1 MNTIYSVSDTSLVRS
16 SEAIAVR
23 NSFSFRSLMMRVM
36 LVMAIVVGGKV
47 AWGQTTVT
55 YTIETTSSVTI
66 SSGTAP
72 AGSSAT
78 YNSTYGT
85 LYQLTANNSMTLTLS
100 NYAGYKITGIT
111 LSMKSNSSK
120 GAGNFSMKAGSNT
133 LSSISNAP
141 FNNASWYGSWSTSYV
156 NVTPTMSNANYEI
169 QNNENVVIKIAAT
182 ANSLYCQSFTITYEP
197 ASSTPTHVLS
207 SAVSPDNSGTV
218 ALSSTTVAEGSTAT
232 ATATSN
238 PGYAFD
244 HWSISG
250 TGASLSST
258 SANQTTVTMGTADAT
273 VTATFTAIPRYSVSF
288 YYGTGHSS
296 TTPPTTSLIEAEGG
310 AGITLPSAIAP
321 AGCDPE
327 YTFYGWATLP
337 VTETTTAPTIVGTAG
352 QTYYPSENID
362 LYAVYRQ
369 STGAEVEKTYGWEP
383 ADDGTFWDFNNIDN
397 TDNSISPH
405 GGSKY
410 GKTTVTTTAY
420 IKTVNKIANPISIE
434 CYYSKTTN
442 NTNSSSKFSI
452 MVSSNGSSWDEVE
465 AGNTFNNVTQGTWY
479 CLSADLS
486 SYENCYIRVYYS
498 GTTAVRAL
506 DDVKIVYDD
515 CTNIYNSSPSCS
527 CHAPT
532 SLSVSSITQNTATI
546 SWSAGDS
553 ETDWDYYYST
563 SSTAPTSST
572 PLEGSVSTNPTANI
586 SGLTANRTYYWWVR
600 ADCRN
605 GDYSGWVSG
614 GSFNTPNYTL
624 DAESNND
631 DYGTVSV
638 EGYIIT
644 ATPAPCYQLA
654 ESPSTVTDGTA
665 NVSQNGNTFTVIP
678 SSNCRVRINFEHK
691 PNHNVVWNVAGS
703 TRTYTYCEG
712 STIPIEDVPANPA
725 QGTCDDKK
733 FVGWSSVPVAETDE
747 APALLSGAGIAGTAV
762 NDDMSYYA
770 VFATEEAGGSE
781 DWRIVS
787 QATPLMA
794 GDKVVIV
801 AKESDVAI
809 STTQRD
815 NNRAEADVTK
825 DDDIIILG
833 ENVCIFELRTGVA
846 SGQWSFYDEVND
858 GYIYAASSTSNHL
871 KTESDLDSNGSWTIE
886 ISNDNV
892 ATIIAQGDN
901 TRNIL
906 KYNSTSNPHIFSCYS
921 SGQKDIAIYK
931 KGSGVTY
938 SAYSTSCIPC
948 EADATVSST
957 ALTTSDITT
966 TTATIE
972 CAGITDIGGAHC
984 RITSYGF
991 VYGTSTNPTI
1001 ENEIEE
1007 VGTAYTTTGTA
1018 FQKEIEGLNPCTTY
1032 YVRAY
1037 ATNGHGTAYGPE
1049 LSFITNSNPTIT
1061 SLSALC
1067 MKNTGA
1073 TISIEYTSCTTTSDI
1088 FAIAIRKGSNYPVSL
1103 GTTNPSDITDNTEFG
1118 SGYRF
1123 GNPDLYSYV
1132 VYKGNTMPSSVT
1144 VTGLEAGNTYKLK
1157 AYRWIA
1163 EENKW
1168 TTGTTMNLALPRITS
1183 LQRDNDET
1191 SETLTWNISGTVC
1204 DGGRYVVICKE
1215 GNSDITSTCA
1225 DFTSITANT
1234 VFGSGTQTQTGEYVV
1249 HSGSETSVS
1258 ITGLTPGT
1266 QYMAA
1271 VFYVDAEGN
1280 CSPKAQ
1286 TTFTYSRTT
1295 ILEPGD
1301 LAIVAINNTIN
1312 GEGNTA
1318 DEFSFVIFKKITPET
1333 SIDMTDNGYGRL
1345 YEGLWGTNEGFWRIT
1360 RKNSSLGAGSVITI
1374 TETTG
1379 SIGYTGNGGV
1389 EPDLWNNINIYVN
1402 GVLDYDN
1409 WEINVDG
1416 PLDLNEKDQIWIMQG
1431 GEWLRDTDG
1440 GKTEH
1445 NAYYTGN
1452 VLYGYTATGWL
1463 NYYGYEGDRI
1473 PNTTEH
1479 YGTRGSVIF
1488 PSRGCFTSSL
1498 NISSGIAKFKG
1509 PFTSATK
1516 REWIIRIN
1524 DEANWEGYN
1533 YTSDYLSSGIN
1544 YKDNPAGPNGEIGY
1558 PLPIIPDEF
1567 TKGKWSGKKNS
1578 DWCDCANWMSLVV
1591 PDENIDVEIPNVGN
1605 NTEIEIRSGNV
1616 VKCKSLTIGSSGR
1629 FRNTQ
1634 ENSILE
1640 VEGDITIEAN
1650 GTFRPSEGNAFEIKL
1665 GGNIV
1670 SNGVFITN
1678 ENTSLTLVG
1687 EESHSISAPS
1697 NGSNLKLKNL
1707 TIGQALNNFASDTI
1721 ELYGNLTDNSSS
1733 SNGIEL
1739 PQSLAFKGGNEQT
1752 ATATEITNVT
1762 MNKSENDLT
1771 LSGELT
1777 VNEKVKFVKGNIVGN
1792 VKFESYAVAEG
1803 ASTNSYIDGTVTKVA
1818 SASEFSFPTGSN
1830 GVLGKMDVTS
1840 LSANTS
1846 LNFNFKEGGFS
1857 ASEMPVWWNQN
1868 NICNDNGTNEKF
1880 DHVSNMYFWN
1890 LGTSSPIEDVS
1901 FTVTASEDVHF
1912 NDTSIN
1918 QRDASAIKM
1927 AIYDGCWK
1935 NIGGTASPENPY
1947 NQVSMSNINLT
1958 ATRAGVGEKTLSF
1971 GSIDENTIL
1980 PIELTSFTATCNGK
1994 SSLIEWTTA
2003 TEKNNDF
2010 FVLERSHDA
2019 VNFKEI
2025 ARVAGAG
2032 NSIEPIDYAYT
2043 DYGARGGDNYYRLV
2057 QVDYDGTS
2065 TASEIIVANCPA
2077 ETLGEPDVLAFPN
2090 PFDDN
2095 LTLHFENFG
2104 NMQATVEV
2112 YDMLGRMVHTQK
2124 VNCSQ
2129 NDYEVVLRLAGLSD
2143 GTYNVRIS
2151 TADFVIN
2158 RKVVKE

>member
-1 MNTIYSVSDTSLVRS
+1 MNTTNSLSNTSLLYNRGGYSIKNDSV
-16 SEAIAVR
+16 AISANRFQMLKSALVK
-23 NSFSFRSLMMRVM
+23 LM
-36 LVMAIVVGGKV
+36 LVVAIVVGGKM
-47 AWGQTTVT
+47 AWGQVVSGRTYETKVPNSMPTGWTTNALTQSNNYLMLTPDSKYIQTCEFCQNGFTSITLKARTYGGPDDSQKVITVSWYDDNDIETVLGTISPSDKTLRDYTISTPNTTTGNTTGNIKIQCKDASSEKGSGVSEVTINYTAGTCGPVTPHTVT
-55 YTIETTSSVTI
+55 FSA
-66 SSGTAP
+66 GTGTCSQAP
-72 AGSSAT
+72 
-78 YNSTYGT
+78 
-85 LYQLTANNSMTLTLS
+85 
-100 NYAGYKITGIT
+100 ITG
-111 LSMKSNSSK
+111 
-120 GAGNFSMKAGSNT
+120 
-133 LSSISNAP
+133 SSISL
-141 FNNASWYGSWSTSYV
+141 
-156 NVTPTMSNANYEI
+156 PTA
-169 QNNENVVIKIAAT
+169 
-182 ANSLYCQSFTITYEP
+182 
-197 ASSTPTHVLS
+197 
-207 SAVSPDNSGTV
+207 
-218 ALSSTTVAEGSTAT
+218 
-232 ATATSN
+232 
-238 PGYAFD
+238 
-244 HWSISG
+244 
-250 TGASLSST
+250 
-258 SANQTTVTMGTADAT
+258 
-273 VTATFTAIPRYSVSF
+273 
-288 YYGTGHSS
+288 
-296 TTPPTTSLIEAEGG
+296 TPPT
-310 AGITLPSAIAP
+310 
-321 AGCDPE
+321 GCSPT
-327 YTFYGWATLP
+327 YTFYGWSESI
-337 VTETTTAPTIVGTAG
+337 VNETTTTPAIVENP
-352 QTYYPSENID
+352 YSPSAD
-362 LYAVYRQ
+362 VTLYAVYRQ
-369 STGAEVEKTYGWEP
+369 ENSGENTVRYDFSDIDWTGWSTSYAQHTINYSEAIVTFDAASKQSGTITNMPVTKGQPVSVVMNNNTQHIKEATFVCEQWGTKAQTITLEYSTDGGSTYSSTGTTSTNFTISNTSLQT
-383 ADDGTFWDFNNIDN
+383 GTN
-397 TDNSISPH
+397 
-405 GGSKY
+405 
-410 GKTTVTTTAY
+410 A
-420 IKTVNKIANPISIE
+420 
-434 CYYSKTTN
+434 
-442 NTNSSSKFSI
+442 
-452 MVSSNGSSWDEVE
+452 
-465 AGNTFNNVTQGTWY
+465 
-479 CLSADLS
+479 
-486 SYENCYIRVYYS
+486 
-498 GTTAVRAL
+498 
-506 DDVKIVYDD
+506 VKITFSSQSNQVGISS
-515 CTNIYNSSPSCS
+515 CTIKVPAINYIYNSSPSCS
-527 CHAPT
+527 CPAPT
-532 SLSVSSITQNTATI
+532 SPSVSSITQNTATI
-546 SWSAGDS
+546 SWSAGYS
-553 ETDWDYYYST
+553 ETNWDYYYST

-572 PLEGSVSTNPTANI
+572 PPEGSASTTSTANI
-586 SGLTANRTYYWWVR
+586 SGLTANTTYYWWVR
-600 ADCRN
+600 ANCGG

-614 GSFNTPNYTL
+614 GSFTTLNYTL
-624 DAESNND
+624 SANSND
-631 DYGTVSV
+631 VDLGTVSV
-638 EGYIIT
+638 SGFVIT
-644 ATPAPCYQLA
+644 ASPDDCAQYASPAY
-654 ESPSTVTDGTA
+654 TVTSGSATVEQVD
-665 NVSQNGNTFTVIP
+665 NIFTVTP
-678 SSNCRVRINFEHK
+678 SSNCTVRINFEAK
-691 PNHNVVWNVAGS
+691 PTYNVNWIVG
-703 TRTYTYCEG
+703 G
-712 STIPIEDVPANPA
+712 STIRTRSYCQGSTILAGDVPTAPTSGN
-725 QGTCDDKK
+725 CDGKT
-733 FVGWSSVPVAETDE
+733 FIGWSAIEVPETDDE
-747 APALLSGAGIAGTAV
+747 PTFATAAGTIV
-762 NDDMSYYA
+762 NGEMNYYA
-770 VFATEEAGGSE
+770 VFAEASEAGHAEYIKVTSSQTDWTGKYLIAYDGETFMDGALSGGTTGIGANGASIDPSSNLVGNTINTTWGDAHCLEVVSVDGGYVMKTLTGDYIYQTSNSNGMATTTNLRTAEEHPLAFSFVSE
-781 DWRIVS
+781 NNIAIS
-787 QATPLMA
+787 IANLAPTPLLHYNTQNSGFFRFYNNGTQNPVYMYKRS
-794 GDKVVIV
+794 GD
-801 AKESDVAI
+801 
-809 STTQRD
+809 
-815 NNRAEADVTK
+815 
-825 DDDIIILG
+825 
-833 ENVCIFELRTGVA
+833 
-846 SGQWSFYDEVND
+846 
-858 GYIYAASSTSNHL
+858 
-871 KTESDLDSNGSWTIE
+871 
-886 ISNDNV
+886 
-892 ATIIAQGDN
+892 
-901 TRNIL
+901 
-906 KYNSTSNPHIFSCYS
+906 
-921 SGQKDIAIYK
+921 
-931 KGSGVTY
+931 VTY

-957 ALTTSDITT
+957 ALTSSDITT

-1049 LSFITNSNPTIT
+1049 LSFTTNSDPTIT
-1061 SLSALC
+1061 SLSILC

-1088 FAIAIRKGSNYPVSL
+1088 FVIAIRKGSNYPVSL
-1103 GTTNPSDITDNTEFG
+1103 GTTNPSDIAGNTEFG

-1132 VYKGNTMPSSVT
+1132 VYKGNSMPSSVT

-1168 TTGTTMNLALPRITS
+1168 TNGTTLNLALPRITS

-1191 SETLTWNISGTVC
+1191 SETLTWNISGIVC

-1249 HSGSETSVS
+1249 HSGLETSVS

-1301 LAIVAINNTIN
+1301 LAIIAINNTIN

-1431 GEWLRDTDG
+1431 GEWLRDTEG

-1479 YGTRGSVIF
+1479 YGTRGSVIY

-1509 PFTSATK
+1509 PFTPATK

-1524 DEANWEGYN
+1524 DEANWTGYN
-1533 YTSDYLSSGIN
+1533 LTSDYISSGTN
-1544 YKDNPAGPNGEIGY
+1544 YKDNPAGPDGVIGY
-1558 PLPIIPDEF
+1558 PLPIISDEF
-1567 TKGKWSGKKNS
+1567 TKGKWSGKKSS

-1605 NTEIEIRSGNV
+1605 NNEIEIRSGNV

-1634 ENSILE
+1634 ENSILQ

-1650 GTFRPSEGNAFEIKL
+1650 GTFRPSEDNAFEIKL

-1792 VKFESYAVAEG
+1792 VKFESAAVAEG

-1830 GVLGKMDVTS
+1830 GVLGQMDVTS

-1901 FTVTASEDVHF
+1901 FTVTASDDVHF

-1918 QRDASAIKM
+1918 QRNASAIKM

-1935 NIGGTASPENPY
+1935 NIGGTASTEDPY
-1947 NQVSMSNINLT
+1947 NQISMNNINLT

-1980 PIELTSFTATCNGK
+1980 PIELVSFTANCNGR
-1994 SSLIEWTTA
+1994 SALIEWTTA

-2010 FVLERSHDA
+2010 FVLERSNDA
-2019 VNFKEI
+2019 LNFKEI
-2025 ARVAGAG
+2025 ARIAGAG
-2032 NSIEPIDYAYT
+2032 NSIEPISYAYT
-2043 DYGARGGDNYYRLV
+2043 DFGVRNGDNYYRLV

-2065 TASEIIVANCPA
+2065 TASEIIVANCLG
-2077 ETLGEPDVLAFPN
+2077 TDGEPEVLAYPN
-2090 PFDDN
+2090 PFGDDI
-2095 LTLHFENFG
+2095 TLRFENFG
-2104 NMQATVEV
+2104 NIQATVEV

-2151 TADFVIN
+2151 AKEFVLN
-2158 RKVVKE
+2158 KKVVKQ

>member
-1 MNTIYSVSDTSLVRS
+1 MNIIRSNTITYGVKSVVAVIRGLFAAKSL
-16 SEAIAVR
+16 
-23 NSFSFRSLMMRVM
+23 LMMVM
-36 LVMAIVVGGKV
+36 LVMMMVVGENV
-47 AWGQTTVT
+47 AWGQTVT
-55 YTIETTSSVTI
+55 YTIATTSSVST
-66 SSGTAP
+66 SGTAP
-72 AGSSAT
+72 TGSSAT
-78 YNSTYGT
+78 FSTTYT
-85 LYQLTANNSMTLTLS
+85 NKNQLTAGNSMTLTLS

-120 GAGNFSMKAGSNT
+120 GAGNFSMVAGSTT
-133 LSSISNAP
+133 LSSITTSA
-141 FNNASWYGSWSTSYV
+141 FNTASWHGSWSTSYV

-169 QNNENVVIKIAAT
+169 QNNETVVITIAAT
-182 ANSLYCQSFTITYEP
+182 ANSLYCQSFTITYES
-197 ASSTPTHVLS
+197 ASSNPTHTLS
-207 SAVSPDNSGTV
+207 SAVSPANSGTV

-232 ATATSN
+232 ATAN
-238 PGYAFD
+238 PNSGYVFD

-250 TGASLSST
+250 TDASLSST
-258 SANQTTVTMGTADAT
+258 SGNPTTVTMGTTDAT

-296 TTPPTTSLIEAEGG
+296 TTPPTTSITEAEGG

-337 VTETTTAPTIVGTAG
+337 VTETTTAPTIVGNAG
-352 QTYYPSENID
+352 QTYHPSGNID

-369 STGAEVEKTYGWEP
+369 STGAELEKTYGWES
-383 ADDGTFWDFNNIDN
+383 ADDGSFWVFNNIDN

-410 GKTTVTTTAY
+410 GKTTGTTTAY
-420 IKTVNKIANPISIE
+420 IKTANKIANPISIE

-452 MVSSNGSSWDEVE
+452 KVSSDGSSWDEVE

-486 SYENCYIRVYYS
+486 SYENCYVEIYYS

-527 CHAPT
+527 CPAPT

-553 ETDWDYYYST
+553 ENNWDYYYST
-563 SSTAPTSST
+563 SSTTPTAST
-572 PLEGSVSTNPTANI
+572 SPEGSVSITPTANI
-586 SGLTANRTYYWWVR
+586 SNLTANTTYYWWVR
-600 ADCRN
+600 ANCGN

-624 DAESNND
+624 EAESNND
-631 DYGTVSV
+631 DFGTVSV
-638 EGYIIT
+638 EGYTIT
-644 ATPAPCYQLA
+644 ATPAPCYQLSD
-654 ESPSTVTDGTA
+654 SPYTVTEGTA
-665 NVSQNGNTFTVIP
+665 TVSPNNDNTFTVTP
-678 SSNCRVRINFEHK
+678 SSNCTVMINFEHK
-691 PNHNVVWNVAGS
+691 PNHNVVWSVAGS

-747 APALLSGAGIAGTAV
+747 TPALLSGAGIAGTVV
-762 NDDMSYYA
+762 NDDMTYYA
-770 VFATEEAGGSE
+770 VFATEEVGGSE
-781 DWRIVS
+781 EWRIVS

-801 AKESDVAI
+801 AKEYDVAI
-809 STTQRD
+809 STTQNG
-815 NNRAEADVTK
+815 NNRAEAGVTK
-825 DDDIIILG
+825 DDDIITFG
-833 ENVCIFELRTGVA
+833 ENVCIFELRTGVT

-858 GYIYAASSTSNHL
+858 GYIYAASSGSNYL
-871 KTESDLDSNGSWTIE
+871 RTETDLDSNGSWTIE
-886 ISNDNV
+886 ISEDSV

-906 KYNSTSNPHIFSCYS
+906 KYNSSSNIFSCYS

-948 EADATVSST
+948 EADAIVSST
-957 ALTTSDITT
+957 ALTASDITT
-966 TTATIE
+966 TTAAIE
-972 CAGITDIGGAHC
+972 CVGITDIGGAHC

-991 VYGTSTNPTI
+991 VYGTSANPTI

-1007 VGTAYTTTGTA
+1007 VGTAYTTTGTV
-1018 FQKEIEGLNPCTTY
+1018 FQKVIEGLNPCTTY

-1088 FAIAIRKGSNYPVSL
+1088 FAIAIRKGSNPPVSL
-1103 GTTNPSDITDNTEFG
+1103 GTTDPSNITDNTEFG

-1132 VYKGNTMPSSVT
+1132 VYKGNSMPSSVT
-1144 VTGLEAGNTYKLK
+1144 VTGLEAGNSYKLK
-1157 AYRWIA
+1157 AYRWIP

-1168 TTGTTMNLALPRITS
+1168 TTNGTTMTLTLPKITS

-1191 SETLTWNISGTVC
+1191 SETLTWNINGTVC

-1215 GNSDITSTCA
+1215 GSSDITSTCT

-1258 ITGLTPGT
+1258 ITGLTAGT

-1271 VFYVDAEGN
+1271 VFYVDDEGN
-1280 CSPKAQ
+1280 CSPKVQ
-1286 TTFTYSRTT
+1286 TAFTYSTTT

-1312 GEGNTA
+1312 GSGNTA

-1379 SIGYTGNGGV
+1379 GIGYTGNGGV

-1402 GVLDYDN
+1402 GVRDYGN
-1409 WEINVDG
+1409 WEIDVDG
-1416 PLDLNEKDQIWIMQG
+1416 PLNLNEKDQIWIMQG
-1431 GEWLRDTDG
+1431 GEWLRDTEG

-1463 NYYGYEGDRI
+1463 EDYGYDGVRI
-1473 PNTTEH
+1473 PNTNEQ

-1488 PSRGCFTSSL
+1488 PGRGCFTSSL
-1498 NISSGIAKFKG
+1498 TISSGIAKFTG
-1509 PFTSATK
+1509 SFSPATK

-1524 DEANWEGYN
+1524 DEDNWTGYN
-1533 YTSDYLSSGIN
+1533 YTSDYISSDIN

-1567 TKGKWSGKKNS
+1567 TKGKWSGKKSS

-1605 NTEIEIRSGNV
+1605 NSEIEIRSGNV
-1616 VKCKSLTIGSSGR
+1616 VKCKSLTIGASGR
-1629 FRNTQ
+1629 LRNTQ
-1634 ENSILE
+1634 ENSILQ
-1640 VEGDITIEAN
+1640 VEGDIIIEAN

-1697 NGSNLKLKNL
+1697 NGSNLKIKNL

-1721 ELYGNLTDNSSS
+1721 ELYGNLTDNSSL

-1752 ATATEITNVT
+1752 ATATKITNVT

-1771 LSGELT
+1771 LSGEIT

-1792 VKFESYAVAEG
+1792 VKFESDAVAEG

-1818 SASEFSFPTGSN
+1818 SSSGFSFPTGSN
-1830 GVLGKMDVTS
+1830 GVLGQMVVTS

-1890 LGTSSPIEDVS
+1890 LGTSSPIEGVS

-1918 QRDASAIKM
+1918 QRDPSAIKM

-1935 NIGGTASPENPY
+1935 NIGGTASTEDPY

-1980 PIELTSFTATCNGK
+1980 PIELISFTATCNGK

-2010 FVLERSHDA
+2010 FVLERSTDA
-2019 VNFKEI
+2019 INFKEI
-2025 ARVAGAG
+2025 VRVAGAG
-2032 NSIEPIDYAYT
+2032 NSIEPINYAYT
-2043 DYGARGGDNYYRLV
+2043 DYGARSGDNYYRLV

-2077 ETLGEPDVLAFPN
+2077 ETLGEPNVLAFPN
-2090 PFDDN
+2090 PFNDN

-2104 NMQATVEV
+2104 NIHATIEV
-2112 YDMLGRMVHTQK
+2112 YDMLGRMVQTQK

-2129 NDYEVVLRLAGLSD
+2129 NDYEVVLRLADLSD

-2151 TADFVIN
+2151 TKELVIN
-2158 RKVVKE
+2158 RQVVKQ

>member
-1 MNTIYSVSDTSLVRS
+1 MNTTNSLSNTSLLYNRGGYSIKNDSV
-16 SEAIAVR
+16 AISANR
-23 NSFSFRSLMMRVM
+23 FQMLKSALIKLM
-36 LVMAIVVGGKV
+36 LVVAIVVGGKV
-47 AWGQTTVT
+47 AWGAEQTITLT
-55 YTIETTSSVTI
+55 YSSFGLTTSYATR
-66 SSGTAP
+66 TATVN
-72 AGSSAT
+72 G
-78 YNSTYGT
+78 YGFT
-85 LYQLTANNSMTLTLS
+85 VNQ
-100 NYAGYKITGIT
+100 GYKGSGDVIQ
-111 LSMKSNSSK
+111 MNSSK
-120 GAGNFSMKAGSNT
+120 GEGVLYNTTAIPGLKSITVNVSSGNKTYTIYQGNSEKPLDISAGTGTTTSTINITGGSQYFT
-133 LSSISNAP
+133 LEVSGASYFSSI
-141 FNNASWYGSWSTSYV
+141 V
-156 NVTPTMSNANYEI
+156 
-169 QNNENVVIKIAAT
+169 
-182 ANSLYCQSFTITYEP
+182 ITYESVP
-197 ASSTPTHVLS
+197 LTP
-207 SAVSPDNSGTV
+207 
-218 ALSSTTVAEGSTAT
+218 
-232 ATATSN
+232 
-238 PGYAFD
+238 
-244 HWSISG
+244 
-250 TGASLSST
+250 
-258 SANQTTVTMGTADAT
+258 
-273 VTATFTAIPRYSVSF
+273 YSVDF
-288 YYGTGHSS
+288 NYGTGSSS
-296 TTPPTTSLIEAEGG
+296 TTPPTPSLTEASAG

-327 YTFYGWATLP
+327 YTFYGWATSP
-337 VTETTTAPTIVGTAG
+337 VTETTTAPTTIVGTAG
-352 QTYYPSENID
+352 QTYHPSGNID

-369 STGAEVEKTYGWEP
+369 GEESYQLVENLSTVTEGTYYLLTTDFHSFNGTISSGHGQIATDAFSFSGGYATAAPSGAIELTLTASNSGFTMYNSNYGYLYASGASSGHLAWHNTENSYWKYSGSNWTYNSNNAYLRSYSNSSFRTYG
-383 ADDGTFWDFNNIDN
+383 ANNGEVLKMAKK
-397 TDNSISPH
+397 
-405 GGSKY
+405 GGI
-410 GKTTVTTTAY
+410 VTY
-420 IKTVNKIANPISIE
+420 
-434 CYYSKTTN
+434 
-442 NTNSSSKFSI
+442 NTN
-452 MVSSNGSSWDEVE
+452 
-465 AGNTFNNVTQGTWY
+465 
-479 CLSADLS
+479 
-486 SYENCYIRVYYS
+486 
-498 GTTAVRAL
+498 
-506 DDVKIVYDD
+506 
-515 CTNIYNSSPSCS
+515 PSCTPPT
-527 CHAPT
+527 CPPPT
-532 SLSVSSITQNTATI
+532 SPSVSSITQNTATI

-553 ETDWDYYYST
+553 ETNWDYYYST

-572 PLEGSVSTNPTANI
+572 PPEGSANTTSTANI
-586 SGLTANRTYYWWVR
+586 SGLTANTTYYWWVR
-600 ADCRN
+600 ANCGG

-614 GSFNTPNYTL
+614 GSFTTLNYTL
-624 DAESNND
+624 SANSND
-631 DYGTVSV
+631 VDLGTVSV
-638 EGYIIT
+638 SGFVIT
-644 ATPAPCYQLA
+644 ASPDDCAQYASPAY
-654 ESPSTVTDGTA
+654 TVTSGSATVEQVD
-665 NVSQNGNTFTVIP
+665 NIFTVTP
-678 SSNCRVRINFEHK
+678 SSNCTVRINFEPK
-691 PNHNVVWNVAGS
+691 PNHNVVWSVAGS

-712 STIPIEDVPANPA
+712 STIPIEDVPTNPA

-747 APALLSGAGIAGTAV
+747 TPALLSGAGIAGTAV

-801 AKESDVAI
+801 AKEYDVAI
-809 STTQRD
+809 STTQNG
-815 NNRAEADVTK
+815 NNRAEADITK
-825 DDDIIILG
+825 DDDIIIFG
-833 ENVCIFELRTGVA
+833 EDVCIFELRTGVA

-871 KTESDLDSNGSWTIE
+871 KTESDLDYNGSWTIE

-957 ALTTSDITT
+957 ALTSSDITT

-1007 VGTAYTTTGTA
+1007 VGTAYTTTGTT

-1049 LSFITNSNPTIT
+1049 LSFTTNSDPTIT
-1061 SLSALC
+1061 SLSILC

-1088 FAIAIRKGSNYPVSL
+1088 FVIAIRKGSNYPVSL
-1103 GTTNPSDITDNTEFG
+1103 GTTNPSDIAGNTEFG

-1132 VYKGNTMPSSVT
+1132 VYKGNSMPSSVT

-1168 TTGTTMNLALPRITS
+1168 TNGTTLNLALPRITS

-1191 SETLTWNISGTVC
+1191 SETLTWNISSMVC
-1204 DGGRYVVICKE
+1204 DGGRYVVICRE

-1249 HSGSETSVS
+1249 HSGLETSVS

-1431 GEWLRDTDG
+1431 GEWLRDTEG

-1479 YGTRGSVIF
+1479 YGTRGSVIY

-1509 PFTSATK
+1509 PFTPATK

-1524 DEANWEGYN
+1524 DEANWTGYN
-1533 YTSDYLSSGIN
+1533 LTSDYISSGTN
-1544 YKDNPAGPNGEIGY
+1544 YKDNPAGPDGVIGY
-1558 PLPIIPDEF
+1558 PLPIISDEF
-1567 TKGKWSGKKNS
+1567 TKGKWSGKKSS

-1605 NTEIEIRSGNV
+1605 NNEIEIRSGNV

-1634 ENSILE
+1634 ENSILQ

-1650 GTFRPSEGNAFEIKL
+1650 GTFRPSEDNAFEIKL

-1792 VKFESYAVAEG
+1792 VKFESAAVAEG

-1830 GVLGKMDVTS
+1830 GVLGQMDVTS

-1901 FTVTASEDVHF
+1901 FTVTASDDVHF

-1918 QRDASAIKM
+1918 QRNASAIKM

-1935 NIGGTASPENPY
+1935 NIGGTASTEDPY
-1947 NQVSMSNINLT
+1947 NQISMNNINLT

-1980 PIELTSFTATCNGK
+1980 PIELVSFTANCNGR
-1994 SSLIEWTTA
+1994 SALIEWTTA
-2003 TEKNNDF
+2003 TEKNNDY
-2010 FVLERSHDA
+2010 FVLERSNDA

-2025 ARVAGAG
+2025 ARIAGAG
-2032 NSIEPIDYAYT
+2032 NSIEPISYAYT
-2043 DYGARGGDNYYRLV
+2043 DFGVRNGDNYYRLV
-2057 QVDYDGTS
+2057 QFDYDGTS
-2065 TASEIIVANCPA
+2065 TTSEIIVANCLG
-2077 ETLGEPDVLAFPN
+2077 TDGEPEVLAYPN
-2090 PFDDN
+2090 PFGDD
-2095 LTLHFENFG
+2095 LTLRFENFG
-2104 NMQATVEV
+2104 NIQATVEV

-2151 TADFVIN
+2151 AKEFVLN
-2158 RKVVKE
+2158 RQVIKN

>member
-1 MNTIYSVSDTSLVRS
+1 MNTTNSLSNTSLLYNRGGYSIKNDSV
-16 SEAIAVR
+16 AISANR
-23 NSFSFRSLMMRVM
+23 FQMLKSALIKLM
-36 LVMAIVVGGKV
+36 LVVAIVAGGKV
-47 AWGQTTVT
+47 AWGAEQTITLT
-55 YTIETTSSVTI
+55 YSSFGLTTSYAI
-66 SSGTAP
+66 RTATVN
-72 AGSSAT
+72 G
-78 YNSTYGT
+78 YGFT
-85 LYQLTANNSMTLTLS
+85 VNQ
-100 NYAGYKITGIT
+100 GYKGSGNVIQ
-111 LSMKSNSSK
+111 MNSSK
-120 GAGNFSMKAGSNT
+120 GEGVLYNTTAIPGLKSITVNVSNGNKTYTIYQGNSETPLDISAGTGTTTSTINITGGSQYFT
-133 LSSISNAP
+133 LEVSGASYFSSI
-141 FNNASWYGSWSTSYV
+141 V
-156 NVTPTMSNANYEI
+156 
-169 QNNENVVIKIAAT
+169 
-182 ANSLYCQSFTITYEP
+182 ITYESVP
-197 ASSTPTHVLS
+197 LTP
-207 SAVSPDNSGTV
+207 
-218 ALSSTTVAEGSTAT
+218 
-232 ATATSN
+232 
-238 PGYAFD
+238 
-244 HWSISG
+244 
-250 TGASLSST
+250 
-258 SANQTTVTMGTADAT
+258 
-273 VTATFTAIPRYSVSF
+273 YSVDF
-288 YYGTGHSS
+288 NYGTGSSS
-296 TTPPTTSLIEAEGG
+296 TTPPTPSLTEASAG

-327 YTFYGWATLP
+327 YTFYGWATSA
-337 VTETTTAPTIVGTAG
+337 VNETTTIPTIVGTAG
-352 QTYYPSENID
+352 QTYHPSENID
-362 LYAVYRQ
+362 LYAVYKQ
-369 STGAEVEKTYGWEP
+369 GEESYQLVE
-383 ADDGTFWDFNNIDN
+383 NL
-397 TDNSISPH
+397 S
-405 GGSKY
+405 
-410 GKTTVTTTAY
+410 TVTEGTYYLLTTDFHAFNGN
-420 IKTVNKIANPISIE
+420 ISSGHGQIATDAFSFSGGYATAAPSGAIE
-434 CYYSKTTN
+434 LTLTA
-442 NTNSSSKFSI
+442 SSSGFTMYNSDKDYLYANAA
-452 MVSSNGSSWDEVE
+452 SS
-465 AGNTFNNVTQGTWY
+465 GNLAWHSEEN
-479 CLSADLS
+479 
-486 SYENCYIRVYYS
+486 SYWKCENS
-498 GTTAVRAL
+498 
-506 DDVKIVYDD
+506 
-515 CTNIYNSSPSCS
+515 NWIYNSNNAYLRSYNNNSFRTYSSADYGYVLKMAKKVGIVTYNTNPSCTPPT
-527 CHAPT
+527 CPPPT
-532 SLSVSSITQNTATI
+532 SPSVSSITQNTATI

-553 ETDWDYYYST
+553 ETNWDYYYST

-572 PLEGSVSTNPTANI
+572 PPEGSVSTNPTANI
-586 SGLTANRTYYWWVR
+586 SGLTANTTYYWWVR

-614 GSFNTPNYTL
+614 GSFTTLNYTL
-624 DAESNND
+624 SANSND
-631 DYGTVSV
+631 VDLGTVSV
-638 EGYIIT
+638 SGFVIT
-644 ATPAPCYQLA
+644 ASPDDCAQYASPAY
-654 ESPSTVTDGTA
+654 TVTSGSATVEQVD
-665 NVSQNGNTFTVIP
+665 NIFTVTP
-678 SSNCRVRINFEHK
+678 SSNCTVRINFEAK
-691 PNHNVVWNVAGS
+691 PTYNVNWIVG
-703 TRTYTYCEG
+703 G
-712 STIPIEDVPANPA
+712 STIRTRSYCQGSTILAGDVPTAPTSGN
-725 QGTCDDKK
+725 CDGKT
-733 FVGWSSVPVAETDE
+733 FIGWSAIEVPETDDE
-747 APALLSGAGIAGTAV
+747 PTFATAAGTIV
-762 NDDMSYYA
+762 NGEMNYYA
-770 VFATEEAGGSE
+770 VFAEASEAGHAEYIKVTSSQTDWTGKYLIAYDGETFMDGALSGGTTGIGANGASIDPSSNLVGNTINTTWGDAHCLEVVSVDGGYVMKTLTGDYIYQTSNSNGMATTTNLRTAEEHPLAFSFVSE
-781 DWRIVS
+781 NNIAIS
-787 QATPLMA
+787 IANLAPTPLLHYNTQNSGFFRFYNNGTQNPVYMYKRS
-794 GDKVVIV
+794 GD
-801 AKESDVAI
+801 
-809 STTQRD
+809 
-815 NNRAEADVTK
+815 
-825 DDDIIILG
+825 
-833 ENVCIFELRTGVA
+833 
-846 SGQWSFYDEVND
+846 
-858 GYIYAASSTSNHL
+858 
-871 KTESDLDSNGSWTIE
+871 
-886 ISNDNV
+886 
-892 ATIIAQGDN
+892 
-901 TRNIL
+901 
-906 KYNSTSNPHIFSCYS
+906 
-921 SGQKDIAIYK
+921 
-931 KGSGVTY
+931 VTY

-957 ALTTSDITT
+957 ALTYSDITT

-1049 LSFITNSNPTIT
+1049 LSFTTNSDPTIT
-1061 SLSALC
+1061 SLSILC

-1088 FAIAIRKGSNYPVSL
+1088 FVIAIRKGSNYPVSL
-1103 GTTNPSDITDNTEFG
+1103 GTTNPSDIAGNTEFG

-1132 VYKGNTMPSSVT
+1132 VYKGNSMPSSVT

-1168 TTGTTMNLALPRITS
+1168 TNGTTLNLALPRITS

-1215 GNSDITSTCA
+1215 GNSDITSTCN

-1234 VFGSGTQTQTGEYVV
+1234 VFGSGSQTQTGEYVV
-1249 HSGSETSVS
+1249 YSGSETSVS
-1258 ITGLTPGT
+1258 ITGLTAGT

-1360 RKNSSLGAGSVITI
+1360 RKNSSLGTGSVITI

-1431 GEWLRDTDG
+1431 GEWLRDTEG

-1479 YGTRGSVIF
+1479 YGTRGSVIY

-1509 PFTSATK
+1509 PFTPATK

-1524 DEANWEGYN
+1524 DEANWTGYN
-1533 YTSDYLSSGIN
+1533 LTSDYISSGTN
-1544 YKDNPAGPNGEIGY
+1544 YKDNPAGPDGVIGY
-1558 PLPIIPDEF
+1558 PLPIISDEF
-1567 TKGKWSGKKNS
+1567 TKGKWSGKKSS

-1605 NTEIEIRSGNV
+1605 NNEIEIRSGNV

-1634 ENSILE
+1634 ENSILQ

-1650 GTFRPSEGNAFEIKL
+1650 GTFRPSEDNAFEIKL

-1792 VKFESYAVAEG
+1792 VKFESAAVAEG

-1830 GVLGKMDVTS
+1830 GVLGQMDVTS

-1901 FTVTASEDVHF
+1901 FTVTASDDVHF

-1918 QRDASAIKM
+1918 QRNASAIKM

-1935 NIGGTASPENPY
+1935 NIGGTASTEDPY
-1947 NQVSMSNINLT
+1947 NQISMNNINLT

-1980 PIELTSFTATCNGK
+1980 PIELVSFTANCNGR
-1994 SSLIEWTTA
+1994 SALIEWTTA

-2010 FVLERSHDA
+2010 FVLERSNDA

-2025 ARVAGAG
+2025 ARIAGAG
-2032 NSIEPIDYAYT
+2032 NSIEPISYAYT
-2043 DYGARGGDNYYRLV
+2043 DFGVRNGDNYYRLV
-2057 QVDYDGTS
+2057 QFDYDGTS
-2065 TASEIIVANCPA
+2065 TASEIIVANCLGT
-2077 ETLGEPDVLAFPN
+2077 EGEPEVLAYPN
-2090 PFDDN
+2090 PFGDD
-2095 LTLHFENFG
+2095 LTLRFENFG
-2104 NMQATVEV
+2104 NIQATVEV

-2151 TADFVIN
+2151 AKKFVLN
-2158 RKVVKE
+2158 KKVVKQ